1 MGQVRVRV
9 RVRARVRVR
18 GRVGVRVRATVRA
31 GRTCAHLHELAL
43 LAAEVAHDT
52 AAHHASHQ
60 ADEQPAVHGLGP
72 VALGYGLAH
81 QRGSEHGALEASLG
95 QDGLDHVPLRVRG

>member
-52 AAHHASHQ
+52 AAHHASHL
-60 ADEQPAVHGLGP
+60 VR
-72 VALGYGLAH
+72 V
-81 QRGSEHGALEASLG
+81 
-95 QDGLDHVPLRVRG
+95 RVRG